1 MKKKLLIIMLALIMT
16 IASAFALTA
25 CGETNGDG
33 NGGSN
38 TGNTGNGDKTDNTT
52 VVTPGG
58 DNTDN
63 TTVVTPGGDTTVTT
77 PETPDSGDNDNQ
89 GGSGNP
95 GGGNKDT
102 DKDTDDNDNPEK
114 PATEGLKYKL
124 LADDTYE
131 VTGYDG
137 TATEINIP
145 STYNGKPVTS
155 IGYVA
160 FYNCTSLTSVTI
172 PSSVTNIGVGAFASC
187 SSLTNIT
194 IPNSVKSIGG
204 SAINSERDFR
214 KTQQKISNNIEN
226 SLQMIA

>member
-38 TGNTGNGDKTDNTT
+38 TGNNGN
-52 VVTPGG
+52 G

-63 TTVVTPGGDTTVTT
+63 TTVVTPGG
-77 PETPDSGDNDNQ
+77 
-89 GGSGNP
+89 GN
-95 GGGNKDT
+95 
-102 DKDTDDNDNPEK
+102 KDTDDNDNPEK
-114 PATEGLKYKL
+114 PATEGLKYTL
-124 LADDTYE
+124 LADDAYE

-155 IGYVA
+155 IGGSA

-172 PSSVTNIGVGAFASC
+172 PSSVTSIGVG
-187 SSLTNIT
+187 
-194 IPNSVKSIGG
+194 
-204 SAINSERDFR
+204 AINSERDFR
-214 KTQQKISNNIEN
+214 KTQQKTPNNIEN

>member
-1 MKKKLLIIMLALIMT
+1 MRRKFLIVMFALIVA

-33 NGGSN
+33 GSN
-38 TGNTGNGDKTDNTT
+38 TGNNGN
-52 VVTPGG
+52 G

-102 DKDTDDNDNPEK
+102 DDNDNPEK
-114 PATEGLKYKL
+114 PATKGLKYTL

-155 IGYVA
+155 IGD
-160 FYNCTSLTSVTI
+160 N
-172 PSSVTNIGVGAFASC
+172 
-187 SSLTNIT
+187 
-194 IPNSVKSIGG
+194 
-204 SAINSERDFR
+204 AINSKRDFR
-214 KTQQKISNNIEN
+214 KTQQKTPNNIEN

>member
-1 MKKKLLIIMLALIMT
+1 MKRKFLIVMFALIVA

-25 CGETNGDG
+25 CGETNG

-38 TGNTGNGDKTDNTT
+38 TGNIGNGDNN
-52 VVTPGG
+52 G
-58 DNTDN
+58 N

-89 GGSGNP
+89 GGSGNT

-102 DKDTDDNDNPEK
+102 DDNGNGDNTDNTTVVTPPGGGNKDTDDNDNPEK
-114 PATEGLKYKL
+114 PATEGLKYTL
-124 LADDTYE
+124 LADDAYE

-137 TATEINIP
+137 IATEINIP

-155 IGYVA
+155 IGD
-160 FYNCTSLTSVTI
+160 N
-172 PSSVTNIGVGAFASC
+172 
-187 SSLTNIT
+187 
-194 IPNSVKSIGG
+194 
-204 SAINSERDFR
+204 AINSERDFR
-214 KTQQKISNNIEN
+214 KTQQKTPNNIEN

>member
-38 TGNTGNGDKTDNTT
+38 TGNTGN
-52 VVTPGG
+52 G

-102 DKDTDDNDNPEK
+102 DDNDNHEK
-114 PATEGLKYKL
+114 PATEGLKYTL
-124 LADDTYE
+124 LVDDTYE

-145 STYNGKPVTS
+145 STYNGKPVKVSGIMQS
-155 IGYVA
+155 I
-160 FYNCTSLTSVTI
+160 
-172 PSSVTNIGVGAFASC
+172 
-187 SSLTNIT
+187 
-194 IPNSVKSIGG
+194 VKGI
-204 SAINSERDFR
+204 SERHN
-214 KTQQKISNNIEN
+214 KKHQIT
-226 SLQMIA
+226 